1 MRVAQKGYE
10 DQRQLHW
17 NAYRHF
23 RREVKREIRFAE
35 KEHVRSEILKSKCKT
50 NSNWRI
56 LNRYIPRKNTPLA
69 AVENPLL
76 LANKFNE
83 FYATV
88 GTMTALKATK
98 LAEEHNFNIHDRSR
112 I

>member
-56 LNRYIPRKNTPLA
+56 LLRNVSIENFPNRIGFTTR
-69 AVENPLL
+69 
-76 LANKFNE
+76 F
-83 FYATV
+83 
-88 GTMTALKATK
+88 
-98 LAEEHNFNIHDRSR
+98 
-112 I
+112 

>member
-1 MRVAQKGYE
+1 MAQKGFE

-17 NAYRHF
+17 NTYRHF
-23 RREVKREIRFAE
+23 GREVKLEIRLAE
-35 KEHVRSEILKSKCKT
+35 KEHVRSEVLKSNCRT
-50 NSNWRI
+50 NLIWKI
-56 LNRYIPRKNTPLA
+56 LNGYIPRKNTIA

-98 LAEEHNFNIHDRSR
+98 LAEEHNFNIHDRG